1 MHWVPLEYADWMPE
15 VRPLHHASARPRL
28 HVPRDVLKR
37 TIQAEPSIPHSLRC
51 WYACDVPIGQEHPT
65 EQTFFRKT
73 LTHPVLNTPLAVW
86 VPCNRLQQPIWPGY
100 VLAVSDT
107 ALDARELS
115 RLRLTLSGF
124 LGGHRGLSIPCGTC
138 HGKTLPCRCHGCR
151 RHSVRCSGFIERTA
165 PADTPT

>member
-124 LGGHRGLSIPCGTC
+124 LGGPPWIVDPMRDLPWEDIALPLSWMPEALRPVLGIYRAHRSC
-138 HGKTLPCRCHGCR
+138 
-151 RHSVRCSGFIERTA
+151 
-165 PADTPT
+165 